1 MDILSKDQRH
11 KNMAA
16 IHSVNTKPEMIVR
29 KYLFAHGF
37 RYRLN
42 HPRLPGRPDIV
53 LRKYRT
59 CIFINGCFWHGH
71 EGCKYYVIPKSNTEF
86 WTRKIT
92 RNIERD
98 KRVQQEL
105 ARMGWHCMT
114 IWECELK
121 PKKREQTLLA
131 LEYTLNHIYLKDHT
145 VSYSFDEE
153 EKPLMAA
160 EESED
165 TYHTIKEIQSFSPM
179 NKDTLEFV
187 TYCIGSL
194 SRILHLPQREVY
206 NRLKQSGILYEY
218 IVPSYDVLHTF
229 GSRYLMED
237 LIDSMKE
244 KGVLED
250 TYHIPNET
258 PK

>member
-1 MDILSKDQRH
+1 MADVMTPEQRSRC
-11 KNMAA
+11 MAA
-16 IHSVNTKPEMIVR
+16 IRGKDTKPEMIVR
-29 KYLFAHGF
+29 KYLFSRGLRF
-37 RYRLN
+37 RVQVRK
-42 HPRLPGRPDIV
+42 LPGNPDIA
-53 LRKYRT
+53 LPKYRT
-59 CIFINGCFWHGH
+59 VIFVNGCFWHGH

-153 EKPLMAA
+153 EKPLIAA

-165 TYHTIKEIQSFSPM
+165 TYHTPN
-179 NKDTLEFV
+179 NK
-187 TYCIGSL
+187 
-194 SRILHLPQREVY
+194 
-206 NRLKQSGILYEY
+206 
-218 IVPSYDVLHTF
+218 
-229 GSRYLMED
+229 
-237 LIDSMKE
+237 
-244 KGVLED
+244 
-250 TYHIPNET
+250 
-258 PK
+258 